1 MRLPIDIGAPMLFVS
16 ELMVANTSVQ
26 GYKDARERVARSVLG
41 ERHPSMSGR
50 YGPAVALAIRC
61 CATSCER

>member
-26 GYKDARERVARSVLG
+26 GYKDARERVARSVLEG
-41 ERHPSMSGR
+41 
-50 YGPAVALAIRC
+50 
-61 CATSCER
+61 ATRRVRPLRSDSCSCYPLLCHLV